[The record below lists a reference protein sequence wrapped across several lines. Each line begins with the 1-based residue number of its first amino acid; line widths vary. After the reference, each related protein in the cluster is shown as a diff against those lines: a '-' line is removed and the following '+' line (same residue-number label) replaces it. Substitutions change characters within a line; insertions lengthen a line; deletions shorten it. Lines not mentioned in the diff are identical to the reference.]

1 MPYNYVC
8 VQTGVIVSNLTSMSD
23 MMSWT
28 MLAQMSGVAIVALL
42 PGFIVKR
49 KQAVA

>member
-1 MPYNYVC
+1 MPYNYIC
-8 VQTGVIVSNLTSMSD
+8 VQTGVIVANITNMSD

-28 MLAQMSGVAIVALL
+28 TLAQMSGVAIVALL
-42 PGFIVKR
+42 PGIIMNR